1 MTINGN
7 EEKVSLF
14 RIFGQEPTVIEIVI
28 EVSFT
33 PKTAKL
39 RWLITGSSML
49 VCVMGI
55 HKDLEVLLH
64 FLIILFERVR
74 NMEEFRKD
82 FWICS
87 IVFQ

>member
-1 MTINGN
+1 
-7 EEKVSLF
+7 VSLF

-87 IVFQ
+87 IFFQ